1 MEIKIKQQR
10 RRDRDRETGSGS
22 EHKNRKNPGLNSMVK
37 MIPINDNNDGKVYVR
52 AHESRRE
59 VGNRTRQDS
68 CVMEDSVESDRI
80 AHPGQDKT
88 GQDKRERGACWP
100 CEVFFRWRMVGRFGL
115 SGMWMDVFMVAYVW
129 SRDKTGQEQI

>member
-22 EHKNRKNPGLNSMVK
+22 EHENRKNPGLNSMVK

-80 AHPGQDKT
+80 AHPGA
-88 GQDKRERGACWP
+88 GQDR
-100 CEVFFRWRMVGRFGL
+100 
-115 SGMWMDVFMVAYVW
+115 
-129 SRDKTGQEQI
+129 TG